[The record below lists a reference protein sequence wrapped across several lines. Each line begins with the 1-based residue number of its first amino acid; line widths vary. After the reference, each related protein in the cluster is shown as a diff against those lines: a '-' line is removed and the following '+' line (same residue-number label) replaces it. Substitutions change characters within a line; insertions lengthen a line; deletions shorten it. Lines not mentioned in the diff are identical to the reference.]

1 MYMSQNNL
9 HVTAEFER
17 DLAGFMRLRELRT
30 KSEAI
35 RLAVREGLERA
46 RATPPRK
53 SFTRWAGAG
62 LGATLNPE
70 PRFPSDDDLWR
81 GGDGR

>member
-1 MYMSQNNL
+1 MYMSQLNL

-17 DLAGFMRLRELRT
+17 DLAGFMRLRELAT

-35 RLAVREGLERA
+35 RLAVREGFERA
-46 RATPPRK
+46 RAAPPRK
-53 SFTRWAGAG
+53 SFASWAGAA
-62 LGATLNPE
+62 LAVAPNPS
-70 PRFPSDDDLWR
+70 PRFKTEDDLWR